1 VVLGLLVVAACTS
14 GDPKAQEEGEGGAVT
29 VLAAAS
35 LTGAFEEI
43 ALAFESE
50 HPGVDVQL
58 SFDGS
63 ARLATAILE
72 GAPADVFAPADAPN
86 MERLVAEGLVAG
98 DPVDF
103 AINVVQ
109 IVVPAGNPDGISS
122 LQDLTTPGRRV
133 ALCAPAAPCGR
144 YAAIAFALAG
154 LDLPPAAEQEN
165 VKGVL
170 TQVQLG
176 EADAGIV
183 YATDVLA
190 AEGVESVDLPED
202 QWVQT
207 LSPVAV
213 LDDAP
218 NPAAAA
224 SFVGFLRGN
233 EARRILTGLGFGIP

>member
-1 VVLGLLVVAACTS
+1 MAACTG
-14 GDPKAQEEGEGGAVT
+14 GDPEPQEQGGGGTIT

-35 LTGAFEEI
+35 LTGAFTEI
-43 ALAFESE
+43 ADAFEVE
-50 HPGVDVQL
+50 HPGVEVQL

-72 GAPADVFAPADAPN
+72 GAPADVFASADEPN
-86 MERLVAEGLVAG
+86 MQRLVAEGLVAG
-98 DPVDF
+98 DPVDV

-109 IVVPAGNPDGISS
+109 IVVPAGNPDGIRS
-122 LQDLTTPGRRV
+122 LEDLTTPGRRV
-133 ALCAPAAPCGR
+133 ALCAPAEPCGR

-154 LDLPPAAEQEN
+154 LDVPPAAEQEN

-190 AEGVESVDLPED
+190 AEGVEAVDLPQD
-202 QWVQT
+202 QWAQT
-207 LSPVAV
+207 LIPAAV
-213 LDDAP
+213 LDDAA
-218 NPAAAA
+218 NPETAAAFLA
-224 SFVGFLRGN
+224 FLRGD
-233 EARRILTGLGFGIP
+233 EARRILSSLGFGIP